1 MDDLVQWLRAQ
12 LDEDERI
19 AKAATPGPWRAHDTH
34 LGQYGHAA
42 TVLSGEGNDT
52 DLRAWLPSMSQE
64 PWDEARNVWAD
75 AEHVAAHD
83 PARVLRE
90 IDAKREIVEQHVP
103 VGDGTVC
110 LSYCHTRTPGEA
122 QTWPCLTLRLL
133 ALPYA
138 DRPGYQDEWKPVKLY
153 RAGTPGVIDYAEEA
167 P

>member
-1 MDDLVQWLRAQ
+1 MDDLARWLSAQ

-90 IDAKREIVEQHVP
+90 IDAKRKLLGQYVSAAKSVEDL
-103 VGDGTVC
+103 GAARDR
-110 LSYCHTRTPGEA
+110 LSA
-122 QTWPCLTLRLL
+122 QGRDTLMTGLELESAIHRRDTLRGVLRLL
-133 ALPYA
+133 AAPYS
-138 DRPGYQDEWKPVKLY
+138 DRPGFREEWSP
-153 RAGTPGVIDYAEEA
+153 
-167 P
+167 